1 VIAVIAVIDVIGAI
15 AVIAVIDVIGAI
27 ACLTLFIHY
36 NHTFSKPLLLFT

>member
-1 VIAVIAVIDVIGAI
+1 VIAVIGAIGAI
-15 AVIAVIDVIGAI
+15 DAIDAI